1 MFPSTE
7 SRAWLGIQKL
17 NALRVALP
25 PVPLTA
31 AASPAMTDGR
41 KAFSPQFFA
50 ASAPQLKGGVFQNLI
65 YPRHSRAK
73 EIDMTQEQQPDL
85 RALAAAADKGG
96 QHIYTHWRDSNAHK
110 ANLAWHQ
117 AASPELVVGL
127 LDRIAELERWQ
138 EDVRSN
144 SPLLAR
150 MERAEQRVQDL
161 EAQQERKPL
170 ADEQIQQ
177 IDDETPFH
185 ESPGWSL
192 RFARNV
198 LAARAKQPV
207 SDT

>member
-1 MFPSTE
+1 ME

-17 NALRVALP
+17 NALHIALP
-25 PVPLTA
+25 PVPLKA
-31 AASPAMTDGR
+31 AASPAMTAGR

-85 RALAAAADKGG
+85 RALAAAADKDG
-96 QHIYTHWRDSNAHK
+96 QHIYTHWRDSNAAK
-110 ANLAWHQ
+110 ANQAWCQ
-117 AASPELVVGL
+117 AASPEVVIGL
-127 LDRIAELERWQ
+127 LDRIA
-138 EDVRSN
+138 
-144 SPLLAR
+144 
-150 MERAEQRVQDL
+150 DL
-161 EAQQERKPL
+161 EAQLAQPSREQINKWLEVHKLMTIDPDVWRAAQQERKPL
-170 ADEQIQQ
+170 ADEQIRQ

-198 LAARAKQPV
+198 LAARAKQQV